1 MFFSLETKSFAWFS
15 RSLIKVSKNKTN
27 FDFLTTFTSYNK
39 IIKSL
44 DIMQKCL
51 YQLYVFWPCW
61 SSNKGNI
68 QIIIIRDVVPWLTS
82 YWCTFQWRIKLS
94 DDIWKCMEWTTIS
107 ITLAFQYNFCFG
119 IVLGDA
125 GAVSQQKYVLC
136 EHTCPGGHIM
146 KNQGYSVLTI
156 YTGKPEIQVG
166 KSNGPYHFIYP
177 GFQRIF
183 FSYRHW
189 WFAAKPRQRGA
200 KCRGENNIFFSSAF
214 FFLR

>member
-1 MFFSLETKSFAWFS
+1 MY
-15 RSLIKVSKNKTN
+15 I
-27 FDFLTTFTSYNK
+27 
-39 IIKSL
+39 
-44 DIMQKCL
+44 
-51 YQLYVFWPCW
+51 FWPCW
-61 SSNKGNI
+61 GSNKGNI
-68 QIIIIRDVVPWLTS
+68 QIIIIRYVVPWLTC
-82 YWCTFQWRIKLS
+82 YWCTFQKRIKLS
-94 DDIWKCMEWTTIS
+94 DDICKCMEWITIS

-166 KSNGPYHFIYP
+166 KSNGPHHFIYP

-183 FSYRHW
+183 FSYQHW
-189 WFAAKPRQRGA
+189 WFAAKPRQWGA
-200 KCRGENNIFFSSAF
+200 KCRGENNIFFSLAF
-214 FFLR
+214 FFCVNAASVSIRKKYPLEPKVHFI

>member
-1 MFFSLETKSFAWFS
+1 M
-15 RSLIKVSKNKTN
+15 I
-27 FDFLTTFTSYNK
+27 DFLLMHLSC
-39 IIKSL
+39 
-44 DIMQKCL
+44 KCKCRDWEDKHTCPL
-51 YQLYVFWPCW
+51 YIAFCSGLGHQH
-61 SSNKGNI
+61 
-68 QIIIIRDVVPWLTS
+68 T
-82 YWCTFQWRIKLS
+82 QWRIKLS

-125 GAVSQQKYVLC
+125 GAVSQQKYVLR

-166 KSNGPYHFIYP
+166 KSNGPTYHFIYP

-183 FSYRHW
+183 FSYQHW
-189 WFAAKPRQRGA
+189 WFTAKPRQRGA

-214 FFLR
+214 FFFALTRLQYR

>member
-15 RSLIKVSKNKTN
+15 RSPIKVSKNKTN

-44 DIMQKCL
+44 DIMEQCL

-107 ITLAFQYNFCFG
+107 ITLTFQYNFCFG
-119 IVLGDA
+119 IVLAWWRRG
-125 GAVSQQKYVLC
+125 SQSTKVCVVWTYMSWRSYHEKPRVQCTYYLHGK
-136 EHTCPGGHIM
+136 
-146 KNQGYSVLTI
+146 
-156 YTGKPEIQVG
+156 TGNSGWKIKWSASFHLPWVPED
-166 KSNGPYHFIYP
+166 
-177 GFQRIF
+177 IF
-183 FSYRHW
+183 FLSTLMV
-189 WFAAKPRQRGA
+189 
-200 KCRGENNIFFSSAF
+200 RGEATSTRRKAP
-214 FFLR
+214 RRK